1 MALGIDIVSWV
12 LLAGGA
18 AFLFVA
24 GIGIL
29 RLPDVFT
36 RMHAAGIG
44 DTLGAALISAGLM
57 VQSGFTLVTVKLLF
71 VLLFLFFT
79 SPTATHALAKAAIAG
94 RVKPLLAK
102 DVLAREGK
110 RSKS

>member
-1 MALGIDIVSWV
+1 MALVVDIASW
-12 LLAGGA
+12 LLLAAGGA
-18 AFLFVA
+18 FMFIA

-44 DTLGAALISAGLM
+44 DTLGAGLIIAGLI
-57 VQSGFTLVTVKLLF
+57 VQSGFTLVSVKLLF

-79 SPTATHALAKAAIAG
+79 SPTSSHALAKSALTG
-94 RVKPLLAK
+94 RVVPLTFK
-102 DVLAREGK
+102 QEDRP
-110 RSKS
+110 SKS

>member
-1 MALGIDIVSWV
+1 MALAVDIVSWT
-12 LLAGGA
+12 LLLSGA
-18 AFLFVA
+18 AFLFIA

-44 DTLGAALISAGLM
+44 DTLAAALIVGGLM

-79 SPTATHALAKAAIAG
+79 SPTATHALAKAALAG
-94 RVKPLLAK
+94 RVKPLLTK
-102 DVLAREGK
+102 EGK
-110 RSKS
+110 QSKS

>member
-1 MALGIDIVSWV
+1 MALAIDVVSWA
-12 LLAGGA
+12 LLASGA
-18 AFLFVA
+18 TFLFIA

-44 DTLGAALISAGLM
+44 DTLGASLIAGGLM

-79 SPTATHALAKAAIAG
+79 SPTATHALAKAALAG
-94 RVKPLLAK
+94 RVKPLLA
-102 DVLAREGK
+102 REDK
-110 RSKS
+110 RFKS

>member
-1 MALGIDIVSWV
+1 MALAVDIVSWA
-12 LLAGGA
+12 LLVAGGI
-18 AFLFVA
+18 FMVIA

-44 DTLGAALISAGLM
+44 DTLGAGLIIAGLI
-57 VQSGFTLVTVKLLF
+57 VQSGFTLISVKLLF

-79 SPTATHALAKAAIAG
+79 SPTSSHALAKSALTG
-94 RVKPLLAK
+94 RVVPLT
-102 DVLAREGK
+102 GK
-110 RSKS
+110 LGDKSSRP

>member
-1 MALGIDIVSWV
+1 MALAVDIASWV

-18 AFLFVA
+18 AFLLIA

-44 DTLGAALISAGLM
+44 DTLGASLIAGGLM

-79 SPTATHALAKAAIAG
+79 SPTATHALAKAALAG
-94 RVKPLLAK
+94 RVKPMLAK
-102 DVLAREGK
+102 DGK
-110 RSKS
+110 QSKS

>member
-1 MALGIDIVSWV
+1 MPLAVDIVSWI
-12 LLAGGA
+12 LLVSGA
-18 AFLFVA
+18 AFLIIA

-44 DTLGAALISAGLM
+44 DTLGASLIAAGLM
-57 VQSGFTLVTVKLLF
+57 VQSGFTLVTVKLMF

-79 SPTATHALAKAAIAG
+79 SPTATHALAKAAHAG
-94 RVKPLLAK
+94 RVKPLLAG
-102 DVLAREGK
+102 EGK
-110 RSKS
+110 QSKS

>member
-1 MALGIDIVSWV
+1 MSLAVDIVSWI
-12 LLAGGA
+12 LLASGA
-18 AFLFVA
+18 AFLIIA

-44 DTLGAALISAGLM
+44 DTLGASLIAAGLM
-57 VQSGFTLVTVKLLF
+57 VQSGFTLVTVKLMF

-79 SPTATHALAKAAIAG
+79 SPTATHALAKAALSG
-94 RVKPLLAK
+94 RVKPLLA
-102 DVLAREGK
+102 REGK
-110 RSKS
+110 QSKS

>member
-1 MALGIDIVSWV
+1 MALAVDIVSWI
-12 LLAGGA
+12 LLIGGA
-18 AFLFVA
+18 VFLFIA
-24 GIGIL
+24 GIGLL

-44 DTLGAALISAGLM
+44 DTLGAALIAGGLM

-79 SPTATHALAKAAIAG
+79 SPTATHALAKAALAG
-94 RVKPLLAK
+94 RVKPLLA
-102 DVLAREGK
+102 REEK
-110 RSKS
+110 KSKS